1 MQKENRKIGTGKD
14 EGLMG
19 ALTNAK
25 SDRLISRKAIKRLK
39 QEMHA
44 EVVVQMSSSAVYEP
58 NALSRA
64 GIRLHTLCQI

>member
-1 MQKENRKIGTGKD
+1 
-14 EGLMG
+14 MG

-44 EVVVQMSSSAVYEP
+44 EVVDNCSDF
-58 NALSRA
+58 R
-64 GIRLHTLCQI
+64 

>member
-1 MQKENRKIGTGKD
+1 MQKENRRTGEQENRKIGTGKD

-44 EVVVQMSSSAVYEP
+44 EVVDNCSDF
-58 NALSRA
+58 R
-64 GIRLHTLCQI
+64 